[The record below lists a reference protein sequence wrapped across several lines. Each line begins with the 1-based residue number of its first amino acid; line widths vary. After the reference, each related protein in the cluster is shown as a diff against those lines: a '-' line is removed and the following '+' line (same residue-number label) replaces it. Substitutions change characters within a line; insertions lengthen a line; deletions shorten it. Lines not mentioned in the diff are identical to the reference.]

1 VSEDSR
7 REPTPA
13 VTLPDHPGGDPQPRV
28 VIVDGVPMSGLLAE
42 PAGAERPPHA
52 VIVALHGGATTS
64 AYFDCPGFPELSL
77 VRSGPRSG
85 FTVLAL
91 DRPGFGASA
100 LYSSEFDATPRRIDM
115 AYRAIDAML
124 GTRDRG
130 AGVFLLA
137 HSNGS
142 ELALRMA
149 DGDRGTELLGVE
161 ISGTGWRQQDA
172 AAAILAGASR
182 ENIPVGLRELL
193 WEPAHLYPAGIA
205 GSVRIKGGPVSPGYE
220 ADLVSNWRR
229 DLPDLAAR
237 VKVPVRYTLGE
248 FERVWATDATA
259 VAEVADLFTASP
271 RVLTNLQP
279 GGGHNLSLGH
289 AAAAYHRDTL
299 SFARECCAHTDGSGT
314 DDNFTMEAS

>member
-1 VSEDSR
+1 MTV
-7 REPTPA
+7 
-13 VTLPDHPGGDPQPRV
+13 LPQPRV
-28 VIVDGVPMSGLLAE
+28 VPVDGVPMSGLLAQ
-42 PAGAERPPHA
+42 PGDRQPRA

-64 AYFDCPGFPELSL
+64 AYFDCPGHPELSL
-77 VRSGPRSG
+77 LRSGPPLG

-100 LYSSEFDATPRRIDM
+100 PFTEEFDSTPQRVSAT
-115 AYRAIDAML
+115 YRAIEAML
-124 GTRDRG
+124 GSRGRG
-130 AGVFLLA
+130 AGLFVLA

-149 DGDRGTELLGVE
+149 ASDHGAELLGLE

-182 ENIPVGLRELL
+182 ENIPAGLRDLL
-193 WEPAHLYPAGIA
+193 WEPAHLYPPGIA

-220 ADLVSNWRR
+220 AELVATWGRV
-229 DLPDLAAR
+229 LPELAAHVR
-237 VKVPVRYTLGE
+237 VPVRYTLGE
-248 FERVWATDATA
+248 FERVWATDAAA
-259 VAEVADLFTASP
+259 VAEVADLFAIAP
-271 RVLTNLQP
+271 RVVTNLQS

-299 SFARECCAHTDGSGT
+299 SFARECAALRGGTGTDG
-314 DDNFTMEAS
+314 DFTMEAS